1 MVMRDLLDDY
11 IVPYVMGLITTE
23 MWMQENLSAEFSK

>member
-11 IVPYVMGLITTE
+11 IVPYVMGLITAE
-23 MWMQENLSAEFSK
+23 AWMQENLLNSADK

>member
-23 MWMQENLSAEFSK
+23 VWMQENLLNSADK